1 MTSRKL
7 LSQAERIA
15 EMFGVV
21 VGAASYCE
29 SMSEE
34 RLTSL
39 AVRMKQLVLMASND
53 QADAEAADARFSV
66 AIEVG
71 RAAAE
76 NGNIDPEDAETA
88 LDKVEEELST

>member
-1 MTSRKL
+1 MASRKQ

-21 VGAASYCE
+21 VGAASHCE
-29 SMSEE
+29 SVSEE

-39 AVRMKQLVLMASND
+39 AVRMKQVVLIASHD

-76 NGNIDPEDAETA
+76 NGNIDPEDAESA
-88 LDKVEEELST
+88 LDQVEEELST

>member
-1 MTSRKL
+1 MTSPKQ
-7 LSQAERIA
+7 LSRAERIA

-21 VGAASYCE
+21 VGAASHCE
-29 SMSEE
+29 SVSEE

-39 AVRMKQLVLMASND
+39 AVKMKQVVLTASND

-76 NGNIDPEDAETA
+76 NGNIEPGAAETA
-88 LDKVEEELST
+88 LDEVEEELST